1 MSIYI
6 NSKIK
11 TYFVVNNNNIYELFS
26 HEIEFPSQ
34 FVLCENKELLLFSN
48 ENNKF
53 NINDI
58 LTNFEFDLN
67 SISFIYPKKL
77 ITFSIDKINSDI
89 NYSAK
94 NNGIEK
100 S

>member
-1 MSIYI
+1 
-6 NSKIK
+6 
-11 TYFVVNNNNIYELFS
+11 
-26 HEIEFPSQ
+26 
-34 FVLCENKELLLFSN
+34 LLFSN

-77 ITFSIDKINSDI
+77 ITFSIDKINSEI